1 MCRTQTGASSTHDW
15 RGESPANRPVEPA
28 QAGQL
33 EQVTDLRRQLNGP
46 TSRGEPEEGGRPH
59 QAGAVAELE
68 GVRTLGVEADEHS
81 EQRPGAP

>member
-1 MCRTQTGASSTHDW
+1 MQNADGSIFDTC
-15 RGESPANRPVEPA
+15 GESPANRPVEPA

-33 EQVTDLRRQLNGP
+33 DQVTDLRRQLNGP
-46 TSRGEPEEGGRPH
+46 TTRGEPEERGRPH

-68 GVRTLGVEADEHS
+68 GVRTLGVDADEHG